1 MKKTIGILITLFVFS
16 SCEFHEPSFSG
27 LESYKIEK
35 FENNELLVNLVFKL
49 RNDNGF
55 KIKVKPS
62 KLSVFAEDVE
72 MGTIF
77 LDKKISFKRK
87 TEGTYETKIR
97 IKIADGAMFS
107 MLKFAGKK
115 ELKLRF
121 VGKIK
126 GKVFFVSKKIP
137 IDESKIV
144 SPDQLNFK
152 QFLGN

>member
-1 MKKTIGILITLFVFS
+1 MKKLILILVVGLVFF

-55 KIKVKPS
+55 KIKIKPS
-62 KLSVFAEDVE
+62 KMSVFAEDIE
-72 MGTIF
+72 LGTIF
-77 LDKKISFKRK
+77 LDKKITFKKKR
-87 TEGTYETKIR
+87 EGIYETKIR
-97 IKIADGAMFS
+97 IKLADGAMFS

-115 ELKLRF
+115 ELNLRF
-121 VGKIK
+121 KGKIK
-126 GKVFFVSKKIP
+126 GKILFISKKIP
-137 IDESKIV
+137 IDESKII
-144 SPDQLNFK
+144 SPEQLNFK